1 MQVPAEITYGNCEPS
16 EELRAEIARQLDRLE
31 KFSGRITSCHVLVE
45 APKTRH
51 RKGDPFRIELRIAMP
66 ERRDVLVCRQRGDV
80 PEDEHPLVA
89 LHRAFHTA
97 RRQIEDA
104 AREMRGAVK
113 THETPDHGRVARFL
127 AGEDCGFIETDDGY
141 EIFFSRN
148 AVLNDAFDQLVVGS
162 EVRFVEQ
169 EGDKGPQASSVRL
182 IGKHH
187 PTSRRSEWTF
197 PASRA
202 QASQRTAGR

>member
-1 MQVPAEITYGNCEPS
+1 MQARAEITYRNCEPL
-16 EELRAEIARQLDRLE
+16 EEVRVEVGRQIEKLE

-45 APKTRH
+45 GPKTRH

-66 ERRDVLVCRQRGDV
+66 GHRDILVSRQHGDV

-89 LHRAFHTA
+89 MHRAFHAA

-104 AREMRGAVK
+104 ARELRGAVK
-113 THETPDHGRVARFL
+113 THETADHGRVARFL
-127 AGEDCGFIETDDGY
+127 AGEDCGFIETDDGRDV
-141 EIFFSRN
+141 FFSRN

-162 EVRFVEQ
+162 QVRFVEHV
-169 EGDKGPQASSVRL
+169 GDKGPQASSVRL

-187 PTSRRSEWTF
+187 PT
-197 PASRA
+197 
-202 QASQRTAGR
+202 

>member
-1 MQVPAEITYGNCEPS
+1 M
-16 EELRAEIARQLDRLE
+16 
-31 KFSGRITSCHVLVE
+31 
-45 APKTRH
+45 
-51 RKGDPFRIELRIAMP
+51 
-66 ERRDVLVCRQRGDV
+66 
-80 PEDEHPLVA
+80 
-89 LHRAFHTA
+89 
-97 RRQIEDA
+97 
-104 AREMRGAVK
+104 
-113 THETPDHGRVARFL
+113 ARFL

-187 PTSRRSEWTF
+187 PI
-197 PASRA
+197 
-202 QASQRTAGR
+202 